1 MNKCLNCG
9 KEIPEG
15 RKFCSSS
22 CSAKYNNVRRQRRP
36 WTEEQRK
43 NFSEKQVERLRP
55 VSLAFQKSKKLECQ
69 CCGKEFNSR
78 ALHRY
83 CPDCKQ
89 YSNTLP
95 VLLKLGVWKKGDA
108 VEKGILQAK
117 KLLGREYFE
126 NRESLLTLSKKYGI
140 CKDTVKSY
148 VGTVRTL
155 SEANRNAVETGRH
168 ELYGNPQFKSGTHI
182 SWEGRKFHFRSS
194 WEEEYMKQL
203 DEQKVSYLYEP
214 FSIRYYDTQR
224 NEERVAI
231 PDFFFPETNT
241 IVELKSSFTYDEQ
254 NIRDKFQSYRE
265 KGYKAELLLD
275 WQKIE
280 I

>member
-1 MNKCLNCG
+1 MKCLQCG

-36 WTEEQRK
+36 WTEEQHKKHRK
-43 NFSEKQVERLRP
+43 P
-55 VSLAFQKSKKLECQ
+55 VQKNYC
-69 CCGKEFNSR
+69 CICGKEIKTDR
-78 ALHRY
+78 QY
-83 CPDCKQ
+83 CKSCSSK
-89 YSNTLP
+89 YGSVVP
-95 VLLKLGVWKKGDA
+95 VLQKLCCWTGD
-108 VEKGILQAK
+108 INQSLQKAETFLAK
-117 KLLGREYFE
+117 RYFE
-126 NRESLLTLSKKYGI
+126 DKESLLSLAQEYGI
-140 CKDTVKSY
+140 CKDTIRWYIRRQGLALRDFSESTK
-148 VGTVRTL
+148 L
-155 SEANRNAVETGRH
+155 SIEQGRQQIV
-168 ELYGNPQFKSGTHI
+168 GNPQFKSGTHI

-254 NIRDKFQSYRE
+254 NIRDKFQSYRK